1 VTLLAEVGYKATEL
15 SKTRE
20 QLAQAQQRK
29 VVAEERLRAHELIG
43 QVQQTIE
50 DALVCTGRKAGGQE
64 HLL

>member
-20 QLAQAQQRK
+20 QLAQAQQRR
-29 VVAEERLRAHELIG
+29 VVAGERLRAHELIG

-50 DALVCTGRKAGGQE
+50 DALACTGRTPGGQE
-64 HLL
+64 H